1 MSEGGL
7 KMGFGLP
14 VDELY
19 DVFIKNFTKDFEE
32 WVGDRVGSDFAGMSE
47 IEKLD
52 LKQTF
57 LLQRLWTV
65 MVENNQALA
74 KQIVRS

>member
-1 MSEGGL
+1 MS
-7 KMGFGLP
+7 FGLP

-19 DVFIKNFTKDFEE
+19 DVFIKDFTKDFEE
-32 WVGDRVGSDFAGMSE
+32 WVGEWVGSDLASVDE
-47 IEKLD
+47 IEKVN
-52 LKQTF
+52 LKLTF
-57 LLQRLWTV
+57 LTQRLWTV

>member
-1 MSEGGL
+1 
-7 KMGFGLP
+7 
-14 VDELY
+14 
-19 DVFIKNFTKDFEE
+19 
-32 WVGDRVGSDFAGMSE
+32 MSE